1 MNPFLE
7 IVLRAVGAFL
17 AVLLITRLI
26 GKSQIGQLTVTDFV
40 NGIVIGSLAAALAI
54 DLRTPAIY
62 YFAGLAVFSGLTLVL
77 EWATMKS
84 RPLRKVL
91 EDEPTVVIH
100 NGKIL
105 ETKMHNMR
113 YHVDDL
119 LMQLRAKAVF
129 NIADVEFAVLE
140 PNGELSVLLKSQKRP
155 VTPEDLRLP
164 TKYEGMPSEL
174 IVDGT
179 VIEQNLIQNNLDEEW
194 LYRELEKQGVR
205 SVEEVL
211 FAGLDS
217 SGNLYVDRRKDDIDH
232 LSDTTDKVPGKF
244 PQ

>member
-1 MNPFLE
+1 LNPFLE

>member
-211 FAGLDS
+211 FASLDS
-217 SGNLYVDRRKDDIDH
+217 SRNLYVDRRKDDIDH

>member
-1 MNPFLE
+1 LNPFLE

-211 FAGLDS
+211 FASLDS
-217 SGNLYVDRRKDDIDH
+217 SRNLYVDRRKDDIDH

>member
-1 MNPFLE
+1 LNPFLE

-211 FAGLDS
+211 FASLDS

>member
-1 MNPFLE
+1 LNPFLE

-164 TKYEGMPSEL
+164 TKYKGMPSEL

-211 FAGLDS
+211 FASLDS